1 MEGGTVPW
9 AGLSLGK
16 ARTEGKATSS
26 EPIHPAQFTL
36 FSLIFPTGGA
46 LSLVP
51 SSPFKGIKSPKI
63 KTTLILEIN
72 NIFVWSFKADTAG
85 AQMGTIW
92 KEEREENAKRLSA
105 NGSGIKGINICAG
118 KNGKKK
124 TEKGKGKTS
133 ILA

>member
-1 MEGGTVPW
+1 M
-9 AGLSLGK
+9 
-16 ARTEGKATSS
+16 
-26 EPIHPAQFTL
+26 
-36 FSLIFPTGGA
+36 
-46 LSLVP
+46 
-51 SSPFKGIKSPKI
+51 GIKSPKI
-63 KTTLILEIN
+63 KTTLILEIH

-118 KNGKKK
+118 KFLPAGYIMEKKK